1 MEEIVL
7 NIFLVTLAYTGFGI
21 FLLYLTLFDDD
32 LVIKISPVS
41 FILTWPV
48 HLLALIIIGIIR
60 CYVMVVKEFRR
71 CGDDTRR

>member
-32 LVIKISPVS
+32 LVIEISPVS
-41 FILTWPV
+41 FILVWPV
-48 HLLALIIIGIIR
+48 HLIALIIIGIIR
-60 CYVMVVKEFRR
+60 CYMMVVKEFRR
-71 CGDDTRR
+71 